1 MPDGDPPLRGRA
13 SSRRK
18 RSRPPSGVTVWRG
31 EVRVPLALSRVQAL
45 AELVLR
51 RERAEGALISIQ
63 FVSSRTIARLHHRHL
78 GVRGPTD
85 IVTLEHAREAPGA
98 PRVGEVLIAP
108 DVAAG
113 NAARFGVPARD
124 EIARLVVH
132 GVLHAVGWDHPEDE
146 ARTSS
151 GMWRRQETL
160 LRGARQAGVI

>member
-1 MPDGDPPLRGRA
+1 MPDGDPPLRRHA
-13 SSRRK
+13 SSGRR
-18 RSRPPSGVTVWRG
+18 RSRPPSRVTVTRD

-51 RERAEGALISIQ
+51 RERAGDAVISIQ
-63 FVSSRTIARLHHRHL
+63 FVTPRTIARLHHRHL

-98 PRVGEVLIAP
+98 PQVGEVLIAP
-108 DVAAG
+108 DVAAE
-113 NAARFGVPARD
+113 NAARFGVPVRD

-132 GVLHAVGWDHPEDE
+132 GVLHAIGWEHPDG
-146 ARTSS
+146 ASRTSS
-151 GMWRRQETL
+151 GMWRRQELL